1 MFQNLQ
7 TWHIIAIVLG
17 IFAVVA
23 IAVYMMKGNKDDKNA
38 DKEEKNEA
46 GNEEKNE
53 SENDEKNESG
63 NKEEKQ
69 AEFSHLTKMINA
81 SSGNRLITSSSGGES
96 SASVVVDNLF
106 KELGMA
112 LCNKPIEYKKRQ
124 ELYDNLYRKIKIP
137 INAGML
143 NLYVFL
149 SDKLT
154 LAQKKDFI
162 ASLTFLQQE
171 EIKNLA
177 EEGSDAEKAKIR
189 EMKKNKVTLLA
200 NGNVQCTGFIKKT
213 FCDDKDQISVS
224 DFGNNL
230 YNYVSTGWDTEKVRE
245 ITYKEQKAR
254 FPNASEETIQAEV
267 SKIVQ
272 GHTQFMNNLRN
283 KIINSLCE
291 SY

>member
-7 TWHIIAIVLG
+7 TWHIISIVLG

-23 IAVYMMKGNKDDKNA
+23 IAVYMMKGKDDKNA
-38 DKEEKNEA
+38 DKEEEKKSENV
-46 GNEEKNE
+46 EEKRT
-53 SENDEKNESG
+53 
-63 NKEEKQ
+63 
-69 AEFSHLTKMINA
+69 EFSHLTKMINA
-81 SSGNRLITSSSGGES
+81 SSGNKLIASSSGGES
-96 SASVVVDNLF
+96 SASAVVDNLF

-112 LCNKPIEYKKRQ
+112 LCNKPIEYEKRQ

-154 LAQKKDFI
+154 LSQKKDFI

-177 EEGSDAEKAKIR
+177 EEGSDVEKAKIR
-189 EMKKNKVTLLA
+189 EMKNNKVTLLA
-200 NGNVQCTGFIKKT
+200 NGNIQCTGFIKKV
-213 FCDDKDQISVS
+213 FCDDKNEISVS

-230 YNYVSTGWDTEKVRE
+230 YNYVSAGWDTEKVRE

-254 FPNASEETIQAEV
+254 FLNASEETIQAEV